1 MGGTLKVL
9 GVSDLDHVDSADWYY
24 TTDYELGN
32 LISRQLL
39 TYAPNEQTHTYGTTP
54 VPDAANLPVISNGGK
69 TYTFT
74 IKTGVKW
81 DTTPARQVTAADFA
95 RGIGRV
101 CNPVAPFGSSSY
113 VTNTIVGF
121 KAFCD
126 GELKIGT
133 SASALKNYL
142 AQHLKNVTGMVAN
155 GQTLTFHLLAP
166 ANDFSNILA
175 LPFASAVPVEYL
187 KYAPDSAQLGKN
199 LISDGP
205 YKITSYVRHK
215 SIQLVRN
222 TAWDRSTDATRPAY
236 VDNID
241 ITEGLQQAAVQQ
253 QIQAGTADMEW
264 DTFPLPT
271 QVPSLQKTGNPGLAI
286 NPTSSSNPY
295 LVFNT
300 VSPNANGAM
309 GKIPV
314 RQAIEEGVNTTNLI
328 QVLGGPILNTPL
340 HQVLPAVIN
349 GGQSQ
354 YQFNMYPY
362 NPTKAKADLA
372 KAGYPNGLTI
382 KLLYRNQSAGSTAIF
397 QTLQA
402 DLPKMGIHVTG
413 VPVDDADFY
422 GKYLQ
427 VTPNI
432 TQKGVWD
439 IALAGWGADW
449 DGNSAR
455 SFMFPLFDG
464 RTFSP
469 SSSNFG
475 DFNDPK
481 VNKLD
486 DQAVAASNPTAAA
499 VIWHKAD
506 LQIMKDAAFIPITN
520 PKTANFYNASKLT
533 NFIYFDNFQNGS
545 LTSIYFK

>member
-24 TTDYELGN
+24 TTDYELAN
-32 LISRQLL
+32 LIARQLL
-39 TYAPNEQTHTYGTTP
+39 TYAPDATTHRYGTTP
-54 VPDAANLPVISNGGK
+54 VPDAANLPVISDGGK

-95 RGIGRV
+95 RGIGST
-101 CNPVAPFGSSSY
+101 CNPVDPFGSSSY
-113 VTNTIVGF
+113 LTTTIVGF
-121 KAFCD
+121 KTFCD
-126 GELKIGT
+126 NELKIGT
-133 SASALKNYL
+133 SAADLKTYM
-142 AQHLKNVTGMVAN
+142 AQHLSDVTGMVAS
-155 GQTLTFHLLAP
+155 GQTLTFHLIKP
-166 ANDFSNILA
+166 ANDFENIVA
-175 LPFASAVPVEYL
+175 LPFASAKPVEYE
-187 KYAPDSAQLGKN
+187 KYAPDSAQMGKN

-205 YKITSYVRHK
+205 YRITSYVRHK
-215 SIQLVRN
+215 SISLVRN
-222 TAWDRSTDATRPAY
+222 PAWVRSTDATRPAY
-236 VDNID
+236 VNAID
-241 ITEGLQQAAVQQ
+241 ITEGLQQPAVQQ
-253 QIQAGTADMEW
+253 QIKAGTADMEW
-264 DTFPLPT
+264 DTFPLPN
-271 QVPSLQKTGNPGLAI
+271 QVPQLQKLHDPGLVI
-286 NPTSSSNPY
+286 SPTSSSNPY

-300 VSPNANGAM
+300 VSPEANHALA
-309 GKIPV
+309 KVAV
-314 RQAIEEGVNTTNLI
+314 RQAISEGVNTTNLI
-328 QVLGGPILNTPL
+328 QVFGGPLLNSPL
-340 HQVLPAVIN
+340 HQVLPPVIN
-349 GGQSQ
+349 GGQQ
-354 YQFNMYPY
+354 QFNLYPY
-362 NPTKAKADLA
+362 NAAKAKSDLA
-372 KAGYPNGLTI
+372 KAGYPNGMTI
-382 KLLYRNQSAGSTAIF
+382 KLLYRNQSAGSTAAF

-402 DLPKMGIHVTG
+402 DLPKMGIHVVG

-439 IALAGWGADW
+439 MALAGWGADW
-449 DGNSAR
+449 DGNAAR

-486 DQAVAASNPTAAA
+486 DQAVAAPNPTAAA
-499 VIWHKAD
+499 AIWHQAD
-506 LQIMKDAAFIPITN
+506 MQIMKDAAFIPITN
-520 PKTANFYNASKLT
+520 PKTANYYNASKLT